1 MAGGR
6 HDEREAGTPRDEL
19 ARLRAR
25 REVEAAAIRGRIE
38 RAMLEACG
46 EWGYRNVSVQ
56 RVIDRYGGNRAQFYR
71 HYGGKAACFEAA
83 YEAES
88 AQLVEEM
95 LGAGRTASGW
105 RAGLRAALG
114 VLALFVAEHPA
125 IARGLLVEVHVA
137 GGGASARRAE
147 LAERLAAAIDSARHD
162 SEASENPPPLTAR
175 FMLGAV
181 DSAAASALA
190 RGEAAG
196 FPAVVPELA
205 QMIVTAYFGEAAAA
219 EEPAPGSSRRARR
232 VASSAPR

>member
-6 HDEREAGTPRDEL
+6 HGEREAGTPRGEL

-25 REVEAAAIRGRIE
+25 REEEAAAIRGRIE

-56 RVIDRYGGNRAQFYR
+56 RVIERYGGNRAQFYR

-88 AQLVEEM
+88 AQLVEKL

-137 GGGASARRAE
+137 GGAASARRAE
-147 LAERLAAAIDSARHD
+147 LAERLIAAIDSARRD
-162 SEASENPPPLTAR
+162 SEANENPPPLTAR

-190 RGEAAG
+190 RGESAG
-196 FPAVVPELA
+196 FPALVPELA
-205 QMIVTAYFGEAAAA
+205 QMIVFAYFGEAAAA
-219 EEPAPGSSRRARR
+219 EEPAPGLSRRARR